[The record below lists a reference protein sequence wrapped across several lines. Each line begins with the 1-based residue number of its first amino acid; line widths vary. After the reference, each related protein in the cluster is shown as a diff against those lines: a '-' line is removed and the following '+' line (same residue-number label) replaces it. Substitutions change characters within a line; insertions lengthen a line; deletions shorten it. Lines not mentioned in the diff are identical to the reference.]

1 VSDET
6 HGEVPAAVEPA
17 ARGRGELG
25 LGVALG
31 AVFGIGMLYLFGEE
45 TRFAVYG
52 LGALIALTFIP
63 GLVRRAGSVEHLL
76 FAILVLSLQFDVALA
91 YNYRPFKPAGPYGLL
106 VSPTLLAAAVLFAL
120 RVVMSSRRLAPPL
133 RIDASV
139 VRWIAAMVVAGVL
152 SSVST
157 VDRQLVSF
165 GLFELL
171 TVGLIAVVA
180 MDQCATSDG
189 LRLVQRMLAWTLV
202 IQSVLIIVSFATG
215 VQISLSHGV
224 RGEDYGWAASGRF
237 AGTLNT
243 PSAASTMLVVCLLSA
258 LTRLYQRATV
268 SERIWLYLEL
278 GLGSFALLLTQ
289 TRTAWIA
296 LIVGAAGVLRAAVR
310 RGELSRSRLLSVA
323 GMAFVVFLAAWPFIA
338 GRVEESHSD
347 DAEVRWRLVRVAV
360 EMIKAHPLVGVGL
373 NTATTQVQEYAARAG
388 AEGWVFIVHNQFLLV
403 WAETGILGFIAF
415 VWLFRLGLRA
425 ARRLTSARDPALR
438 NAGLWLYWSFIM
450 LIWALNMDHVSGAA
464 TYKLVFF
471 LFGVAAGAAPLAQGL
486 GAREPGAPAAAPAAA
501 RTIRAA

>member
-1 VSDET
+1 MHSP
-6 HGEVPAAVEPA
+6 VPASRPA
-17 ARGRGELG
+17 ARSELG
-25 LGVALG
+25 LGLG
-31 AVFGIGMLYLFGEE
+31 LGVVFGFVMLFLFGEE

-52 LGALIALTFIP
+52 LGTLIALTFIP
-63 GLVRRAGSVEHLL
+63 ALVRRVGSVERLL
-76 FAILVLSLQFDVALA
+76 FATLVLSLQFDVALA
-91 YNYRPFKPAGPYGLL
+91 YNYRPYKPAGPYGLL
-106 VSPTLLAAAVLFAL
+106 VSPTLLAAVALFAL

-133 RIDASV
+133 RIDGSV

-157 VDRQLVSF
+157 PDRQLVSF

-180 MDQCATSDG
+180 MDQCATDDG

-202 IQSVLIIVSFATG
+202 IQSLLIIVSFATG

-243 PSAASTMLVVCLLSA
+243 PSAAATMLVVCLLGA
-258 LTRLYQRATV
+258 LTRLYQRATA
-268 SERIWLYLEL
+268 SERIWLYLQL

-296 LIVGAAGVLRAAVR
+296 LILGGAGVLWAAVR
-310 RGELSRSRLLSVA
+310 RGELSGSRLLSVA
-323 GMAFVVFLAAWPFIA
+323 GVVFVVFLAAWPFIA
-338 GRVEESHSD
+338 GRVEGSHSD
-347 DAEVRWRLVRVAV
+347 DAEVRWRLVTVAV

-373 NTATTQVQEYAARAG
+373 NTATSQVREYAARAG

-403 WAETGILGFIAF
+403 WAETGILGFVAF
-415 VWLFRLGLRA
+415 VWLFRLALRA
-425 ARRLTSARDPALR
+425 AARLTRVADGALR
-438 NAGLWLYWSFIM
+438 NTGLWLYWSFIA
-450 LIWALNMDHVSGAA
+450 LILALNMDHVSGAA

-471 LFGVAAGAAPLAQGL
+471 LFGVAAGTAPLVRRLDASTT
-486 GAREPGAPAAAPAAA
+486 ATPTSVSAAAGAF
-501 RTIRAA
+501 RAA